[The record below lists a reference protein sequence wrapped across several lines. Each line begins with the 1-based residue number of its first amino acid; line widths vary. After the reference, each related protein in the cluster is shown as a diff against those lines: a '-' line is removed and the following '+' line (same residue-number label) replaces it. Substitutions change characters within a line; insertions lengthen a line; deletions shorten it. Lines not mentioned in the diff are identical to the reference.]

1 MTQPRIKRLSEKD
14 YKYIY
19 SRVPR
24 IVVEVI
30 YVNKKGL
37 LLTLRDFGPWKD
49 QWHFPGGSI
58 LWGESMF
65 DTAVRVA
72 REELGVEATP
82 KEFLGIIEW
91 LPTINKGRVHS
102 YSVCISVDLK
112 SEDIKLDRQAREF
125 QFFKKLPENTIA
137 EQKNFALQK
146 LCLEI

>member
-1 MTQPRIKRLSEKD
+1 MAVKKLPENV

-24 IVVEVI
+24 IAVEVI

-65 DTAVRVA
+65 DTAKRVA
-72 REELGVEATP
+72 KEELGVIAEP

-91 LPTINKGRVHS
+91 LPITNIGRVHS
-102 YSVCISVDLK
+102 YSVCVLVDLK
-112 SEDIKLDRQAREF
+112 SEDIKLDRQARDF
-125 QFFKKLPENTIA
+125 QFFKKLPENTIV